1 MRALTQRIDPSI
13 LAFALVTAVGVL
25 VIQEG
30 AELALLC
37 AVSVVLVGMVAEP
50 IVRRVVPPSPGL
62 ERRWYAP
69 LTPREAEV
77 ALAIADGL
85 SNKEIAA
92 RLGIGERGVETHVFN
107 ISNKLTVHNRTQIAL
122 WIKEKQRQAAAGSPP
137 KKSVPT

>member
-1 MRALTQRIDPSI
+1 MRGLTQRIDPWI
-13 LAFALVTAVGVL
+13 VAFALLTAVAVFL
-25 VIQEG
+25 IQEG
-30 AELALLC
+30 PELALLC
-37 AVSVVLVGMVAEP
+37 AVSVVLVGLVVEF
-50 IVRRVVPPSPGL
+50 IVRRMLPPSPSL

-77 ALAIADGL
+77 ALVIADGL